1 MVGVEEIGTDPSQI
15 RWYLDHRI
23 ASVDNVDRI
32 PGRASLVFALAGEAD
47 GHYGEKATADALLP
61 DALVERGG

>member
-1 MVGVEEIGTDPSQI
+1 M
-15 RWYLDHRI
+15 
-23 ASVDNVDRI
+23 DRI

-61 DALVERGG
+61 DALVERDGS